1 MTVEWDVLDTPV
13 GSIFVAAGLKGIVA
27 LTLTDDPAAELEAL
41 AARPTLA
48 RAELME
54 GGERVAIA
62 SALILDYFAGRR
74 RDVTLELGLESTT
87 PFVERVREVVRAI
100 PPGSTMTYGDV
111 AAAAGHP
118 RAARAVGNVM
128 RANPVLLAIPCHRVV
143 ASNGPGGFGRHPE
156 VKQWLLEHEKARQG
170 E

>member
-1 MTVEWDVLDTPV
+1 VTVEWDVIDTPV
-13 GSIFVAAGLKGIVA
+13 GSIFVAAGPKGIVA
-27 LTLTDDPAAELEAL
+27 LALADDPAAELEAL
-41 AARPTLA
+41 AARAGLA
-48 RAELME
+48 GAEPVQ

-62 SALILDYFAGRR
+62 SARILDYFAGRCP
-74 RDVTLELGLESTT
+74 DVALEPGLESTT
-87 PFVERVREVVRAI
+87 EFVARVREVVRAI

-156 VKQWLLEHEKARQG
+156 VKRWLLAHERDPRSD
-170 E
+170 